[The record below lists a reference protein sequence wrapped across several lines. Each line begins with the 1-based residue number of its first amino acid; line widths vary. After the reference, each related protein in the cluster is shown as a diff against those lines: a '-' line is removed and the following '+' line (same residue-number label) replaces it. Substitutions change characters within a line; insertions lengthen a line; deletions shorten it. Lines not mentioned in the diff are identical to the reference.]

1 MYWNV
6 SVFHKYVQLLCFS
19 ANRNTKIFGFKACAY
34 HVFWNE
40 YPWYAINDRYL
51 SILYNVGTAD
61 LCTQAW
67 GYHGNLDIKESQ
79 CSKSFLIPCGAC
91 LSLCGLLFLGKYS
104 VSADSCV
111 FYRLLLLLCG
121 AGMRR
126 PEQSAGHCPVL
137 AHCCETVSHWVGSLR
152 LFQTWLACEL
162 LGLAWPHVPS
172 AGVTGKSHHAIVFK
186 REQGIRTQDFIRPHV
201 GRTSILIH
209 RATSQP
215 LS

>member
-1 MYWNV
+1 MYRNV

-19 ANRNTKIFGFKACAY
+19 ANRNTKIFSFKACAY

-79 CSKSFLIPCGAC
+79 GSKSFLIPFGAC

-111 FYRLLLLLCG
+111 FYRRLLLLCG

-126 PEQSAGHCPVL
+126 LEQSAGHCPVL

-152 LFQTWLACEL
+152 LSDLAGSWVAGT
-162 LGLAWPHVPS
+162 GLTPCPQCW
-172 AGVTGKSHHAIVFK
+172 GY
-186 REQGIRTQDFIRPHV
+186 R
-201 GRTSILIH
+201 
-209 RATSQP
+209 
-215 LS
+215 